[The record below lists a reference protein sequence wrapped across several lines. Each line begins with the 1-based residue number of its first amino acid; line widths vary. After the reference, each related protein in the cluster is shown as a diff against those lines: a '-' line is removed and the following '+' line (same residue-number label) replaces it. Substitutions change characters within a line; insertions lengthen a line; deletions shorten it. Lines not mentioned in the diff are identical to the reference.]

1 VVFITGGAYQGK
13 EAFAAEKY
21 GVGEDEIRACTE
33 DGEPD
38 WSSRCV
44 THLERY
50 VWYCVKNGLTPED
63 RFRDDAVLTGDDI
76 FCGVVPIDVTE
87 RAWREETGRFYSRV
101 SSRADKV
108 WRVFCGLPLELK

>member
-1 VVFITGGAYQGK
+1 MVFITGGAYQGK

-87 RAWREETGRFYSRV
+87 RAWREETGRFYSRI
-101 SSRADKV
+101 SSRAEKV